1 MRSDSGAGLA
11 ALSALVFSGT
21 AFAQAACDC
30 SNVVDSCRATATL
43 QDGFIEVTSDVEQ
56 CSRVD
61 YLVDGIPLVSLVV
74 GGNERQDWD
83 NEIEAS
89 SVVVQGCQVCLE
101 TVAGSADSFGGSG
114 LYADGEVTALIEV
127 SPVYPSQAL
136 ESGVEGYVD
145 VRFQVDLNGRVT
157 SPEVVASEPAGIFDQ
172 AALDA
177 IRQWRYTI
185 PTDEPQTVTE
195 RITFN
200 PNQGVLSLRP
210 PRESGPEPAPSA
222 RPARN
227 SCIQEQMRFDFGA
240 MIDVS
245 LINACEQPLLVYRCS
260 AGTGA
265 FADRWVCANP
275 ENARTVI
282 ESSRSGRQTVASA
295 DGTESFAASGRI
307 EITRAPN
314 SEYWL
319 LACAVDDMT
328 CRSDGREW
336 VRSLDRQAATI
347 DPQARTR
354 ARLARSY

>member
-1 MRSDSGAGLA
+1 MRSESGAGLA
-11 ALSALVFSGT
+11 AISALVFSGT

-30 SNVVDSCRATATL
+30 TNVVDSCRATATL

-83 NEIEAS
+83 NEVEAS
-89 SVVVQGCQVCLE
+89 SVVVQSCQVCLE
-101 TVAGSADSFGGSG
+101 TVAGSAASFGGAG
-114 LYADGEVTALIEV
+114 LYADGDVTALIEV
-127 SPVYPSQAL
+127 SPAYPPEAL
-136 ESGVEGYVD
+136 QSGVEGYVEI
-145 VRFQVDLNGRVT
+145 RFDVDLNGRVT

-185 PTDEPQTVTE
+185 PADEPQTVTE

-210 PRESGPEPAPSA
+210 RRESAPEPAASA

-227 SCIQEQMRFDFGA
+227 SCIQEQTRFDFGA

-245 LINACEQPLLVYRCS
+245 LINACQQPLLVYRCS

-275 ENARTVI
+275 ENAGMVI
-282 ESSRSGRQTVASA
+282 EPSGAGRQTVASA
-295 DGTESFAASGRI
+295 DGSEAFAAAGRI

-319 LACAVDDMT
+319 LACAVDDMN

>member
-1 MRSDSGAGLA
+1 MRLHSRAVLA
-11 ALSALVFSGT
+11 ALWALVFSGT
-21 AFAQAACDC
+21 AYAQAACDC
-30 SNVVDSCRATATL
+30 TNIVDSCQATTTV
-43 QDGFIEVTSDVEQ
+43 QDGFIEVTSDTEQ

-61 YLVDGIPLVSLVV
+61 YLVNGIPLVSLVV
-74 GGNERQDWD
+74 GGNERQEWD
-83 NEIEAS
+83 NDFEAS
-89 SVVVQGCQVCLE
+89 SVIVQSCQVCLE
-101 TVAGSADSFGGSG
+101 TVADSARSFGGSG
-114 LYADGEVTALIEV
+114 LYADGEVMALIEV
-127 SPVYPSQAL
+127 SPAYPAEAL
-136 ESGVEGYVD
+136 DAGVEGYVD
-145 VRFQVDLNGRVT
+145 VRFEVDLNGRVA
-157 SPEVVASEPAGIFDQ
+157 SPEVVASEPAGVFDQ

-177 IRQWRYTI
+177 IRRWRYTI

-195 RITFN
+195 RIAFN

-210 PRESGPEPAPSA
+210 RQESGSGRAASA

-227 SCIQEQMRFDFGA
+227 NCIQEQTRFDFGA

-245 LINACEQPLLVYRCS
+245 LINACERPLLVYRCS
-260 AGTGA
+260 AGTGT
-265 FADRWVCANP
+265 FANRWVCSNP
-275 ENARTVI
+275 ESAGTVI
-282 ESSRSGRQTVASA
+282 ESSGSGRQTVTSA
-295 DGTESFAASGRI
+295 DGSEVFDASGRI

-319 LACAVDDMT
+319 LACAVDDRN